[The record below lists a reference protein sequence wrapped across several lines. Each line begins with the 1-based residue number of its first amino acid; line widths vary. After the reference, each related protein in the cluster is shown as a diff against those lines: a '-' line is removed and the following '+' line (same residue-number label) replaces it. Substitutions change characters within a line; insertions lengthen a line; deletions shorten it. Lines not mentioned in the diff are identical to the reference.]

1 MSRKRKDDEEMPPFV
16 PLGRDEE
23 EVPGIRVLV
32 EEDGS
37 YRAGPRR
44 GKKSSSGPKPGEDR
58 PQRPSEG
65 GGGSGPV
72 LTLLGLFL
80 FANVVS
86 YIAVSILYAP
96 LLGQD
101 PWVLMLLALVLTV
114 LLARTVIDTAKHA
127 LASLVAGVQRFQKE
141 REEVTRQR
149 RMNEFF
155 RKGGFDKGFE
165 I

>member
-1 MSRKRKDDEEMPPFV
+1 MPRKRKDEEEMPPFV

-58 PQRPSEG
+58 PRRSSDG

-80 FANVVS
+80 FVNVVS
-86 YIAVSILYAP
+86 YMAVSVLYAP

-114 LLARTVIDTAKHA
+114 VLARTVIDAAKHA
-127 LASLVAGVQRFQKE
+127 LAALVAGVQRFQKE

-149 RMNEFF
+149 RMNQFF
-155 RKGGFDKGFE
+155 RQGGFDNGFDR
-165 I
+165 

>member
-1 MSRKRKDDEEMPPFV
+1 MPRKPKEEKEMPPFV
-16 PLGRDEE
+16 PIGRDIEE
-23 EVPGIRVLV
+23 EPGPRVFV

-37 YRAGPRR
+37 YRTGTRR

-58 PQRPSEG
+58 PKGPSESS
-65 GGGSGPV
+65 GGSGIM

-80 FANVVS
+80 FANVLS
-86 YIAVSILYAP
+86 YIAVSLLYAP

-101 PWVLMLLALVLTV
+101 PFLLALLALVLTV
-114 LLARTVIDTAKHA
+114 ALAWTVVDAAKHA

-141 REEVTRQR
+141 KDEVTRQR
-149 RMNEFF
+149 RMHEFF
-155 RKGGFDKGFE
+155 RKGGFDEGFE

>member
-1 MSRKRKDDEEMPPFV
+1 MPRKRKDEAEMPPFV

-23 EVPGIRVLV
+23 DEPGPRVLV

-44 GKKSSSGPKPGEDR
+44 GKKSSSGPKPGEDLPR
-58 PQRPSEG
+58 RPSDG
-65 GGGSGPV
+65 GGGSGSM

-86 YIAVSILYAP
+86 YMAVSLLYAP

-101 PWVLMLLALVLTV
+101 PLVLALLALVLTV
-114 LLARTVIDTAKHA
+114 VLARTVIDAAKHA

-141 REEVTRQR
+141 RDEVTRQR
-149 RMNEFF
+149 RMNQFF
-155 RKGGFDKGFE
+155 REGGFDNGFE
-165 I
+165 N